1 MEIINPRLKY
11 ENHIKELFNR
21 IKEIL
26 NIESNIIITKPR
38 NSRPNANVTVTV
50 TVTVTVVLD
59 INYIAS
65 LKFKVLPLFSSN

>member
-50 TVTVTVVLD
+50 TVTVVLD

>member
-38 NSRPNANVTVTV
+38 NSRPNANVTF
-50 TVTVTVVLD
+50 VLD

>member
-50 TVTVTVVLD
+50 TVVLD

>member
-38 NSRPNANVTVTV
+38 NSRPNANVTV
-50 TVTVTVVLD
+50 VLD